1 MNREQEK
8 VDDGIDCLSLTVEKA
23 DGSKSL
29 FAYILL
35 HVGNPGWVGR
45 RR

>member
-8 VDDGIDCLSLTVEKA
+8 VDDRTDCLSLTGEKA

-35 HVGNPGWVGR
+35 HVGNSG
-45 RR
+45 